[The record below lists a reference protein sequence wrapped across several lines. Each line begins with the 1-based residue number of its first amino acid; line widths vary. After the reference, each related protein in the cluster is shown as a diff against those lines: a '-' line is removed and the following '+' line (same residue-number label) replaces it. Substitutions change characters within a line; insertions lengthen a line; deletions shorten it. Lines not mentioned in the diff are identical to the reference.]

1 MRGGGNKIQITHIE
15 PYPSRLLSLLRPH
28 ERKNITLYAKGL
40 QEIPLSLFESLES
53 GDVLFVDSSHVCKAN
68 SDVNLLFFEILPRLQ
83 NGVYIHFH
91 DIIYPF
97 DYPKEWLLERRG
109 WNEAYMLRT
118 FLEFNPNFKIVFF
131 SSMLGMLYPQKLIDS
146 LPHCQNLFWE

>member
-1 MRGGGNKIQITHIE
+1 M
-15 PYPSRLLSLLRPH
+15 
-28 ERKNITLYAKGL
+28 
-40 QEIPLSLFESLES
+40 
-53 GDVLFVDSSHVCKAN
+53 DSSHVCKAN

-146 LPHCQNLFWE
+146 LPIAKTYSGSSFWMQKVR